1 MIKQNDPR
9 ITAYLLGELDPAE
22 VEVFE
27 QALRS
32 SPMLAK
38 NVEKIRQTIELLKL
52 AFPEESLNCSS
63 QPSKQPSDSVSKDD
77 SKKSVP
83 KTGNKWLTFIWQAVI
98 ALVVGLGIYVFCHP
112 GIDQVLTSGD
122 SSNLS
127 SQTNER
133 DNDRDLQ
140 VSFAPTDVSNPQP
153 SIDKTWEEYGLTS
166 QQVEQLGQCSDQPN
180 AQETDIIALFPQEAV
195 NKTER
200 IKAYFD
206 LHDTDGWQAKIYKPQ
221 QSKSGSAIGNSA
233 IFSDKLIIEN
243 PVECVS
249 DSPKSSFGLVPETA
263 SWKILQQSL
272 KDSGSL
278 PSSQTVRA
286 GQYVNH
292 FRYSFN
298 RSETT
303 NSAFSVSALIGVHP
317 WTPGLLLAVIDVR
330 SQSGSEGEIVAQDA
344 SIEITFSSEQVK
356 AYRLIGFEKR
366 LTDEDS
372 TPYAPVESAQIA
384 ANTEVVA
391 LYELVLTDDS
401 VLSNP
406 EAKPNSALFVASI
419 KYRKPDAN
427 AESPATESPAAN
439 SELQT
444 ETHNVDLPTPE
455 LLKDNGANPDFQF
468 AAAVALFAQILQKSE
483 YSGNGT
489 LDTVL
494 QLAQNAEGDDP
505 QRKEFVEQVR
515 QIKGSPLN
523 RSSVPKPEDSQS
535 KAEQ

>member
-1 MIKQNDPR
+1 MIKLNDPR

-22 VEVFE
+22 VEIIE

-32 SPMLAK
+32 SPTLAK
-38 NVEKIRQTIELLKL
+38 NVEQMRQTIELLKL
-52 AFPEESLNCSS
+52 ALPEESLNCSS
-63 QPSKQPSDSVSKDD
+63 QKTEQPLEGVSKDD
-77 SKKSVP
+77 SKKSVL
-83 KTGNKWLTFIWQAVI
+83 KTDNKWLTFIWQAVI
-98 ALVVGLGIYVFCHP
+98 ALVIGLGIYVFCHP
-112 GIDQVLTSGD
+112 GIDQVLTPGD
-122 SSNLS
+122 SSSNLS

-140 VSFAPTDVSNPQP
+140 VSFAPTDVSNLQP

-206 LHDTDGWQAKIYKPQ
+206 LHDPDGWQAKIYKPQ
-221 QSKSGSAIGNSA
+221 QNNSGSAIGVRA
-233 IFSDKLIIEN
+233 VFSDKLIIEN
-243 PVECVS
+243 PVEFVT
-249 DSPKSSFGLVPETA
+249 DAPKSSFGLVPETA

-298 RSETT
+298 RSQTT

-330 SQSGSEGEIVAQDA
+330 SQSGSEGNVVAKDA
-344 SIEITFSSEQVK
+344 SIEITFSPEQVK
-356 AYRLIGFEKR
+356 AYRLIGCEKR

-372 TPYAPVESAQIA
+372 TPYTPVESAQIA

-391 LYELVLTDDS
+391 LYELALTDDS

-406 EAKPNSALFVASI
+406 EVKPNSALFVASI

-427 AESPATESPAAN
+427 AERPDAN
-439 SELQT
+439 AELQT
-444 ETHNVDLPTPE
+444 ETHNVDLPSAE

-483 YSGNGT
+483 YSGNGS
-489 LDTVL
+489 LDAVL

-515 QIKGSPLN
+515 QIKGTPLN
-523 RSSVPKPEDSQS
+523 RSNVPKPEAAQS
-535 KAEQ
+535 KTE

>member
-27 QALRS
+27 QAIHS
-32 SPMLAK
+32 SPTLAK

-52 AFPEESLNCSS
+52 AFPEERLNCSS
-63 QPSKQPSDSVSKDD
+63 QPSKQPSDSVSKGD

-83 KTGNKWLTFIWQAVI
+83 KTGNKWLTFLWQAVI
-98 ALVVGLGIYVFCHP
+98 ALVVGLVIYVFCHP
-112 GIDQVLTSGD
+112 GIDQVLTPGD

-127 SQTNER
+127 SQTN
-133 DNDRDLQ
+133 DSNNDRDIQ
-140 VSFAPTDVSNPQP
+140 ISFAPTDVSNSQA

-166 QQVEQLGQCSDQPN
+166 QQVEQLGQCSEQPDE
-180 AQETDIIALFPQEAV
+180 QETDIIALFPQEAV

-200 IKAYFD
+200 IKAYCD
-206 LHDTDGWQAKIYKPQ
+206 LHDPDGWQAKIYKPQ
-221 QSKSGSAIGNSA
+221 QNNSGSAIGDGSV
-233 IFSDKLIIEN
+233 FSDKLIVEN

-263 SWKILQQSL
+263 SWKILQQSI
-272 KDSGSL
+272 KTGSL

-298 RSETT
+298 RSQPT
-303 NSAFSVSALIGVHP
+303 NSAFSVSALVGVHP
-317 WTPGLLLAVIDVR
+317 WTPGLLLAVIAVR
-330 SQSGSEGEIVAQDA
+330 SQDGSEGEVVAKDA
-344 SIEITFSSEQVK
+344 SIEITFSPEQVK
-356 AYRLIGFEKR
+356 AYRLLGCEKR
-366 LTDEDS
+366 LTDEES
-372 TPYAPVESAQIA
+372 TPYTPVESAQIA
-384 ANTEVVA
+384 AKTEVVV
-391 LYELVLTDDS
+391 LYELALTDDS

-406 EAKPNSALFVASI
+406 EVKPNSSLFVASI
-419 KYRKPDAN
+419 KYRKPEPNSERPDA
-427 AESPATESPAAN
+427 ERPAAN

-444 ETHNVDLPTPE
+444 ETHNVDLPSAE

-494 QLAQNAEGDDP
+494 QLAQNAAGDDP

-515 QIKGSPLN
+515 QIKGTPLN
-523 RSSVPKPEDSQS
+523 RSSVPKPEAAQS
-535 KAEQ
+535 KTEQ